1 MWAALAQPYPSIATL
16 YFFMRVEVSLES
28 DKTLELLRRT
38 WRTLRTTAP
47 AKLALGFE
55 SHAARRVNA
64 SEAQPQTILPGEA
77 IGILGFKDSST

>member
-1 MWAALAQPYPSIATL
+1 MEDAARRGASQAAL
-16 YFFMRVEVSLES
+16 SL
-28 DKTLELLRRT
+28 
-38 WRTLRTTAP
+38 
-47 AKLALGFE
+47 E